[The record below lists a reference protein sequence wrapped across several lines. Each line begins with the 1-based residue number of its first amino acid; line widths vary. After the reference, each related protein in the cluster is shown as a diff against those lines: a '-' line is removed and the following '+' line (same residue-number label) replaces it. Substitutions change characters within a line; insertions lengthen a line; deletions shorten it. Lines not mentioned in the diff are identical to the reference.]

1 MRSGALGS
9 ELLSVGLRHTC
20 IVGDVVDRGSQH
32 VSCASVYLFVV
43 VECILDLLHINW
55 LVVLVQQLNLVLSQK
70 LNDLVL
76 NVFLFESLENQ
87 ISFVGTELFSDP
99 ISYFATDFFHNFH
112 IRSLSHL
119 C

>member
-9 ELLSVGLRHTC
+9 QLLSVGLRHSR
-20 IVGDVVDRGSQH
+20 IIGDVVDRGSQH
-32 VSCASVYLFVV
+32 VRGASVYLFMV
-43 VECILDLLHINW
+43 VECILDLLHINR
-55 LVVLVQQLNLVLSQK
+55 LVVLVQQLNPVLSQK

-87 ISFVGTELFSDP
+87 ISFVGTELFSDS

-112 IRSLSHL
+112 VRSLSHL